1 MKANRARRVRL
12 GAAPLGWARCAWVI
26 TGAGGC
32 AGGGQAMYGLGQGP
46 VLAVAPPRAAPAV
59 GGPGVSQP
67 SLCAGIPAGRPTA
80 RAPVAPRGS
89 GDDGRRGG
97 GPGRIRPGSRRG
109 RIRQLAGG
117 SWRAARGEGEEPRT
131 TSGALDRPRRGGRT
145 LNAQGGNAGRG
156 RLGRVIQLASWRGGG
171 PRRYISHPG
180 GCTTYPLYIY
190 PTYIPS
196 PQSMYISG
204 GVPVPRGSLPK

>member
-32 AGGGQAMYGLGQGP
+32 AGGGQALYGLGQGP

-80 RAPVAPRGS
+80 RAPVAPGGRGMM
-89 GDDGRRGG
+89 GGVG

-117 SWRAARGEGEEPRT
+117 SWRAARGEG
-131 TSGALDRPRRGGRT
+131 GAAHDLGGTGSPASGGRT